1 MGLSNSLIAFSV
13 YPILKISC
21 FPSGKFV
28 VLDSAGLTVLPDAIT
43 DFELFKVYGEEIQ
56 ISS

>member
-21 FPSGKFV
+21 FQSFKTKEQK
-28 VLDSAGLTVLPDAIT
+28 L
-43 DFELFKVYGEEIQ
+43 ELGGEIKLSFSEDIFKALVQ
-56 ISS
+56 I